1 MLVFSAGVPV
11 GMGVTCVTPEACE
24 GDEEDLSMSEG
35 YTLLSMDYE
44 VWGKVPGVFSAS
56 NSG

>member
-1 MLVFSAGVPV
+1 M
-11 GMGVTCVTPEACE
+11 TPEACQ

-56 NSG
+56 TLELRVKSWDW